1 MILLKASPVI
11 TKEHCSC
18 SIFVAAVDC
27 RNVDIYTKVSDFQ
40 LIEKDILHHF
50 LQLTE
55 VQPCAAKPLK

>member
-11 TKEHCSC
+11 SKEHC

-27 RNVDIYTKVSDFQ
+27 RNVDIYIKVSDFQ